1 MAVDTTKNAY
11 AGMDFPLQINR
22 QDAFPLDGTEVWPS
36 LAEAQTYAQ
45 TNPTAYV
52 GQKISVMENGK
63 AVPYVIEDEAGTLK
77 AMSGGG
83 GGGGTGNVSSDDVSF
98 LRVLSQEEY
107 DLIEEPDSKTIYYI
121 MG

>member
-1 MAVDTTKNAY
+1 MAVDTTKNTY

-63 AVPYVIEDEAGTLK
+63 SVPYIIEDEAGTLK

-83 GGGGTGNVSSDDVSF
+83 GTLDYTIKVMDQS
-98 LRVLSQEEY
+98 EY
-107 DLIEEPDSKTIYYI
+107 DLLPTKDQNTIYFLR
-121 MG
+121 G